1 LRRNK
6 RISRPKKKKQAHS
19 AASIPARSW
28 RAAAGEVLSAAT
40 MGIAHDLN
48 NCLTG
53 VFSIA
58 DLCLHETTRD
68 HPLRERIEMIQR
80 NGQAAV
86 VLVQRLF
93 REHSAAIGR
102 QEYHDLNQLV
112 LTNFELVRWAVPKSI
127 ELRNVFSSEALP
139 VFFDAIEFRTV
150 CLHLALNAAA
160 AIPGR
165 GFIEF
170 ETGLAAPSKSKGRG
184 KRGMAFLE
192 VTDSGN
198 GFDSRKPLRDG
209 LGLRLVRDFAQRCKG
224 ELQIE
229 ENEPQGSIVKLL
241 IPRAEL

>member
-1 LRRNK
+1 
-6 RISRPKKKKQAHS
+6 
-19 AASIPARSW
+19 
-28 RAAAGEVLSAAT
+28 

-112 LTNFELVRWAVPKSI
+112 LTNFELIRWGVSKSI

-139 VFFDAIEFRTV
+139 VFLDSIEFRTV

-170 ETGLAAPSKSKGRG
+170 ETGFATAKPGGRG
-184 KRGMAFLE
+184 KRGMAF
-192 VTDSGN
+192 VKVSDSGR
-198 GFDSRKPLRDG
+198 GFNSRKALRDG

-229 ENEPQGSIVKLL
+229 ENEPQGTIVTLL
-241 IPRAEL
+241 MPRAEL